1 MVVSM
6 TNKKVLVLGGGI
18 TGLGAAWRL
27 AEKGVNVEVIEA
39 KKDEIGGL
47 SSTVKKGPYRL
58 DYGPHFFLS
67 ERPQLVE
74 KITGLFEEE
83 LPTFKRSAQIY
94 FNGRFYNYPLTARN
108 VLLQMPIRDAVL
120 SSLSYFSQLILNPL
134 KTIFSKSKKLPNFED
149 WAKGSFGGYLFK
161 LFFKPYTEQFWQIP
175 CKELS
180 PDSMPTNTRLSF
192 FKTLK
197 LLFVKDIVR
206 SSMSLVERETT
217 LLLRYPR
224 QGIGVI
230 PEKIVEQ
237 IELQGG
243 KVHEGWSAK
252 KISLLPN
259 NTVQVQA
266 INGQKSTVFT
276 ADEIISTIPLTELI
290 PILEPKPPKTVQ
302 DSVVHLNFLSLIVI
316 YFVVNKREILESSY
330 LYQLGTPYNRIGDM
344 NKFCPDLSPEDE
356 NMLALEFTC
365 HQDDALWQASKE
377 ELFEIS
383 IEHLEKDNVL
393 KREEVKD
400 IFVLKARYGYPI
412 YRSDYK
418 QHLDHILSYLD
429 AIENFHVVG
438 RPGRY
443 MYMDMDQGLQE
454 AFDLVDKIEKAAD
467 NPSSP

>member
-1 MVVSM
+1 MVK
-6 TNKKVLVLGGGI
+6 KKVLVLGGGI

-39 KKDEIGGL
+39 KKNEIGGL
-47 SSTVKKGPYRL
+47 SSTIKTGPYRL

-67 ERPQLVE
+67 ERQKLVE

-83 LPTFKRSAQIY
+83 LPKFKRSAQIY
-94 FNGRFYNYPLTARN
+94 FNGRFYSYPLTARN
-108 VLLQMPIRDAVL
+108 VLLQMPLKDAVL
-120 SSLSYFSQLILNPL
+120 SSLSYFIQLILKPF
-134 KTIFSKSKKLPNFED
+134 KTISLKSKKTPNFKD
-149 WAKGSFGGYLFK
+149 WAKSSFGGYLFR

-175 CKELS
+175 CQELS

-217 LLLRYPR
+217 LLLRYPS

-237 IELQGG
+237 IDHHGG
-243 KVHEGWSAK
+243 KVFEGWSVK
-252 KISLLPN
+252 KISQQPDQ
-259 NTVQVQA
+259 TFQVRA
-266 INGQKSTVFT
+266 VNGNESTIFF

-290 PILEPKPPKTVQ
+290 PIMEPKPPKAVQ
-302 DSVVHLNFLSLIVI
+302 ESVSHLDFLSLIVVYLVI
-316 YFVVNKREILESSY
+316 NKRDILKSSY
-330 LYQLGTPYNRIGDM
+330 LYQLATPYNRIGDM
-344 NKFCPDLSPEDE
+344 NKFCPNLCPDDE

-365 HQDDALWQASKE
+365 HKDDALWQASKE

-383 IEHLEKDNVL
+383 IEHLEKDHVL

-400 IFVLKARYGYPI
+400 IFVLKARHGYPI
-412 YRSDYK
+412 YLCDYK
-418 QHLDHILSYLD
+418 PYLD
-429 AIENFHVVG
+429 NILTYIDALRNVHAVG

-443 MYMDMDQGLQE
+443 MYMDMDQCLQE
-454 AFDLVDKIEKAAD
+454 AFDLVEKISPGSD
-467 NPSSP
+467 NHSPV

>member
-1 MVVSM
+1 MVVPV
-6 TNKKVLVLGGGI
+6 NDKKVLVLGGGI
-18 TGLGAAWRL
+18 TGLGAAWKL
-27 AEKGVNVEVIEA
+27 SEKGIHVEVIEA
-39 KKDEIGGL
+39 KKNEIGGL
-47 SSTVKKGPYRL
+47 SATVKNGPYRL

-67 ERPQLVE
+67 EKPKLVE
-74 KITGLFEEE
+74 KITALFEEE

-108 VLLQMPIRDAVL
+108 VLLQMPIRDALL
-120 SSLSYFSQLILNPL
+120 SSLSYFVQLILKPL
-134 KTIFSKSKKLPNFED
+134 KKLYSKSNKTQNFED

-175 CKELS
+175 CQELS
-180 PDSMPTNTRLSF
+180 PDSMPTNTQLSF

-230 PEKIVEQ
+230 SEKIVEQ
-237 IELQGG
+237 IESHGG
-243 KVHEGWSAK
+243 KVHAGWSVN
-252 KISLLPN
+252 KISLRPDK
-259 NTVQVQA
+259 TFQVMVD
-266 INGQKSTVFT
+266 NGQESTTYT
-276 ADEIISTIPLTELI
+276 ADIIISTIPITELI
-290 PILEPKPPKTVQ
+290 PILEPKPIETVQ
-302 DSVVHLNFLSLIVI
+302 ESAAHLDFLSLIVV
-316 YFVVNKREILESSY
+316 YLVVNKRELLESSY

-365 HQDDALWQASKE
+365 HKDDALWQATKE
-377 ELFEIS
+377 ELYKIS
-383 IEHLEKDNVL
+383 IEHLEKDKVL

-400 IFVLKARYGYPI
+400 IFVLKARHGYPI
-412 YRSDYK
+412 YRHDYK
-418 QHLDHILSYLD
+418 PHLDNILSYVD

-454 AFDLVDKIEKAAD
+454 AFDLVDKIVD
-467 NPSSP
+467 F

>member
-6 TNKKVLVLGGGI
+6 NNKKVLVLGGGI
-18 TGLGAAWRL
+18 TGLGTAWKL
-27 AEKGVNVEVIEA
+27 AEKGIKVEVAET
-39 KKDEIGGL
+39 KKNEIGGL
-47 SSTVKKGPYRL
+47 SATVKIGPYRL

-67 ERPQLVE
+67 ERPKLVE
-74 KITGLFEEE
+74 KIMGLFEEE

-108 VLLQMPIRDAVL
+108 VLLQMPIRDAAL
-120 SSLSYFSQLILNPL
+120 SSLSYFGQLIFKSL
-134 KTIFSKSKKLPNFED
+134 KPIFSKSKKTQNFED

-175 CKELS
+175 CQELS

-192 FKTLK
+192 FKTLR
-197 LLFVKDIVR
+197 LLFVKDIVS

-217 LLLRYPR
+217 LLLRYPK

-230 PEKIVEQ
+230 SEKIVEQ
-237 IELQGG
+237 IEHHGG

-252 KISLLPN
+252 KISLQPDK
-259 NTVQVQA
+259 TFQVQA
-266 INGQKSTVFT
+266 VNGQESILFT
-276 ADEIISTIPLTELI
+276 ADEIISTIPITELI

-302 DSVVHLNFLSLIVI
+302 ESASHLDFLSLIVV
-316 YFVVNKREILESSY
+316 YLVVNKREILESSY

-344 NKFCPDLSPEDE
+344 NKFCPDLSPDDE

-365 HQDDALWQASKE
+365 HKDDTLWQAGKE

-383 IEHLEKDNVL
+383 IKHLEKDNVL

-400 IFVLKARYGYPI
+400 IFVLRARHGYPI
-412 YRSDYK
+412 YRNDYK
-418 QHLDHILSYLD
+418 QYLDNVLSYVD

-454 AFDLVDKIEKAAD
+454 AFDLVDKIA
-467 NPSSP
+467 SSHNSLP

>member
-1 MVVSM
+1 MN
-6 TNKKVLVLGGGI
+6 NKKVLVLGGGI
-18 TGLGAAWRL
+18 TGLGAAWKL
-27 AEKGVNVEVIEA
+27 SEKGVHVEVLEA
-39 KKDEIGGL
+39 KKNEIGGL
-47 SSTVKKGPYRL
+47 SATIKNGPYRL

-67 ERPQLVE
+67 ERPELVE

-108 VLLQMPIRDAVL
+108 VLMQMPLRDAVL
-120 SSLSYFSQLILNPL
+120 SSLSYFVQLILNPL
-134 KTIFSKSKKLPNFED
+134 RKIYSKSKKTTNFED

-175 CKELS
+175 CQELS
-180 PDSMPTNTRLSF
+180 PDSMPTNTQLSF

-237 IELQGG
+237 IEHFGG
-243 KVHEGWSAK
+243 KVHKGWSAK
-252 KISLLPN
+252 KISQQPDK
-259 NTVQVQA
+259 TFQVQA
-266 INGQKSTVFT
+266 INGLKSTIFT
-276 ADEIISTIPLTELI
+276 ADEIISTIPITELV
-290 PILEPKPPKTVQ
+290 PILEPKPPEQVL
-302 DSVVHLNFLSLIVI
+302 DSVSHLDFLSLIVVYLVI
-316 YFVVNKREILESSY
+316 NKREILESSY

-344 NKFCPDLSPEDE
+344 NKFCPNLCPDDE

-365 HQDDALWQASKE
+365 HKDDALWQASKE

-383 IEHLEKDNVL
+383 IEYLEKDNVL

-400 IFVLKARYGYPI
+400 VFVLKARYGYPI
-412 YRSDYK
+412 YRNDYK
-418 QHLDHILSYLD
+418 PHLDNILFYAD
-429 AIENFHVVG
+429 AIKNFHVVG

-443 MYMDMDQGLQE
+443 MYMDMDQCLQE
-454 AFDLVDKIEKAAD
+454 AFDLVDKIA
-467 NPSSP
+467 NSHLSLS

>member
-1 MVVSM
+1 MY
-6 TNKKVLVLGGGI
+6 NKKVLVLGGGI

-27 AEKGVNVEVIEA
+27 TEKGVNVEVIEA
-39 KKDEIGGL
+39 KKNEIGGL
-47 SSTVKKGPYRL
+47 SSTIKKGPYRL

-67 ERPQLVE
+67 ERPELVE
-74 KITGLFEEE
+74 KITGLFDEE

-108 VLLQMPIRDAVL
+108 VLLQMPLKDAVL
-120 SSLSYFSQLILNPL
+120 SSLSYFTQLILKPF
-134 KTIFSKSKKLPNFED
+134 KTIFFKSKKTPNFKD
-149 WAKGSFGGYLFK
+149 WAKSSFGGYLFK

-175 CKELS
+175 CQELS

-237 IELQGG
+237 IKHHGG
-243 KVHEGWSAK
+243 KVFEGWSAK
-252 KISLLPN
+252 KISLQPDQ
-259 NTVQVQA
+259 TFQVHA
-266 INGQKSTVFT
+266 INGGESTIFT
-276 ADEIISTIPLTELI
+276 GDEIISTIPITELI
-290 PILEPKPPKTVQ
+290 PILEPNPPKAVQ
-302 DSVVHLNFLSLIVI
+302 ESANHLDYLSLIVVYLVI
-316 YFVVNKREILESSY
+316 NKRDILDSSY
-330 LYQLGTPYNRIGDM
+330 LYQLATPYNRIGDM
-344 NKFCPDLSPEDE
+344 NKFCPNLCPDDE

-365 HQDDALWQASKE
+365 HKDDALWLASKE

-383 IEHLEKDNVL
+383 IKHLEKDNVL

-400 IFVLKARYGYPI
+400 IFVLKARHGYPI
-412 YRSDYK
+412 YLYDYK
-418 QHLDHILSYLD
+418 PYLD
-429 AIENFHVVG
+429 NILTYVDALKNVHVVG

-443 MYMDMDQGLQE
+443 MYMDMDQCLQE
-454 AFDLVDKIEKAAD
+454 AFDLVEKIAPDSD
-467 NPSSP
+467 NRSLA

>member
-1 MVVSM
+1 M
-6 TNKKVLVLGGGI
+6 NKRKILVLGGGI
-18 TGLGAAWRL
+18 TGLSAAWKL
-27 AEKGVNVEVIEA
+27 AEKGIQVEVLEA
-39 KKDEIGGL
+39 KKNEIGGL
-47 SSTVKKGPYRL
+47 SSTIKTGPYRL

-67 ERPQLVE
+67 EKPELVE

-83 LPTFKRSAQIY
+83 LPTFRRSAQIY
-94 FNGRFYNYPLTARN
+94 FNGRYYNYPLTARN

-120 SSLSYFSQLILNPL
+120 SSLSYFGQLILKSL
-134 KTIFSKSKKLPNFED
+134 KTKFSKSKKSPNFEE
-149 WAKGSFGGYLFK
+149 WAKSSFGGYLFK

-230 PEKIVEQ
+230 PEKIAEQ
-237 IELQGG
+237 IKFYGG
-243 KVHEGWSAK
+243 KIHEGRSVQR
-252 KISLLPN
+252 ISRQPDQTFQVR
-259 NTVQVQA
+259 TV
-266 INGQKSTVFT
+266 NGSESTTFT
-276 ADEIISTIPLTELI
+276 ADEIISTIPITELI
-290 PILEPKPPKTVQ
+290 PILEPKPPEAVLE
-302 DSVVHLNFLSLIVI
+302 SVNHLGFLSLIVVYLVI
-316 YFVVNKREILESSY
+316 KKREILKSSY
-330 LYQLGTPYNRIGDM
+330 LYQLATPYNRIGDM
-344 NKFCPDLSPEDE
+344 NRFCPDLCPDDE

-365 HQDDALWQASKE
+365 HNHDSLWQSSKE

-383 IEHLEKDNVL
+383 IEYLEKDNVL

-400 IFVLKARYGYPI
+400 IFVLKARHGYPI
-412 YRSDYK
+412 YYHDYK
-418 QHLDHILSYLD
+418 DYLENALFYLD
-429 AIENFHVVG
+429 SIKNFFVVG

-443 MYMDMDQGLQE
+443 MYMDMDQCLQE
-454 AFDLVDKIEKAAD
+454 AFDLVR
-467 NPSSP
+467 SRFR